1 MSALCFCYSGL
12 SENIDVRTERRPCLM
27 AVRRKH
33 SDHWERLWR
42 TLHMHTQNRVQPRGF
57 VYSLI
62 RELRLYQGGLL
73 CGMPWQQI
81 INELMNQTDALRF
94 TSRAA
99 NSKTPPNCTHTH
111 THTLLSMLAHLLR
124 TTNSKTSR
132 GQNQHLHPDQRDGGR
147 RDRPRKKYKE
157 IKQLQDICSL

>member
-1 MSALCFCYSGL
+1 MTSAFCFRYSGF

-27 AVRRKH
+27 ASRRQR
-33 SDHWERLWR
+33 SDRRERLRR
-42 TLHMHTQNRVQPRGF
+42 TLHTHTQNRVQPCGF

-81 INELMNQTDALRF
+81 INEVMNQTDALRF
-94 TSRAA
+94 TSRAT
-99 NSKTPPNCTHTH
+99 NSKTPPNCTRTH
-111 THTLLSMLAHLLR
+111 TQMLTHLLR

-132 GQNQHLHPDQRDGGR
+132 GQNQHLHPERRDGR
-147 RDRPRKKYKE
+147 EERQTEEE
-157 IKQLQDICSL
+157 ISGNKTA